1 MNETFGSFLGRGW
14 KFPVTVDEQNGKVVY
29 SEYEEDILEAIRII
43 IMTRKGERV
52 MRPDFGC
59 EIHDHLFDV
68 IDYTM
73 LKQMELKV
81 LNALIYWEPRITEV
95 EVEAAVNPEQ
105 DNLVDIHIAYVVR
118 TTNNPFNLVYPFY
131 INEGSV

>member
-1 MNETFGSFLGRGW
+1 
-14 KFPVTVDEQNGKVVY
+14 
-29 SEYEEDILEAIRII
+29 
-43 IMTRKGERV
+43 

-73 LKQMELKV
+73 LKQMEGKV
-81 LNALIYWEPRITEV
+81 QNALIYWEPRITDIEV
-95 EVEAAVNPEQ
+95 TAEVNSEHE
-105 DNLVDIHIAYVVR
+105 NLVDIHIAYVVR

-131 INEGSV
+131 INEGSI